1 MQYQGSSNGRRLF
14 GQVEYVVANAEDNS
28 KRSRY
33 DYADNPCQTG
43 SEQECAEWLNEQ
55 LTACYND

>member
-1 MQYQGSSNGRRLF
+1 MQHPKPSNGRRLF
-14 GQVEYVVANAEDNS
+14 GQVEYLVANAEDNS
-28 KRSRY
+28 KRGQS

-43 SEQECAEWLNEQ
+43 NEQECAEWLNEQ